1 MRRGLARV
9 LPAERGVYAA
19 SSLCIRTFATIPL
32 AAFGWRR
39 YLMET
44 LFSTQYLHIYL
55 HRSTHQT
62 LELHWL
68 DFVPSADFRASLL
81 ELMRLVRQHRAQALI
96 ADNRLLRAL
105 RQADL
110 EWSGELVFKGL
121 SELGG
126 RRFAAVESLDA
137 MNRMGITAL
146 VANVIPDTQLTSQFF
161 ATIAQARAWATAPF

>member
-1 MRRGLARV
+1 MQ
-9 LPAERGVYAA
+9 
-19 SSLCIRTFATIPL
+19 
-32 AAFGWRR
+32 
-39 YLMET
+39 T
-44 LFSTQYLHIYL
+44 LYSTPYLHIYL
-55 HRSTHQT
+55 HQTTHPT

-81 ELMRLVRQHRAQALI
+81 ELMRLARQHHVRALI

-110 EWSGELVFKGL
+110 QWSGDLVLKGL

-137 MNRMGITAL
+137 MNRMGVTAL
-146 VANVIPDTQLTSQFF
+146 VATVMPDTELTSQFF
-161 ATIAQARAWATAPF
+161 TTIEQARVWATAPLA

>member
-1 MRRGLARV
+1 MQ
-9 LPAERGVYAA
+9 
-19 SSLCIRTFATIPL
+19 
-32 AAFGWRR
+32 
-39 YLMET
+39 T
-44 LFSTQYLHIYL
+44 LFSTPYLHIYL
-55 HRSTHQT
+55 HQTTHPT

-68 DFVPSADFRASLL
+68 DFVPSAEFRTSLQ
-81 ELMRLVRQHRAQALI
+81 ELMRLARQYQAKALI

-110 EWSGELVFKGL
+110 QWSGDLVFKGL

-146 VANVIPDTQLTSQFF
+146 VATIIPETQLSSQFF
-161 ATIAQARAWATAPF
+161 VTIEEARAWATAPW